1 MYYLDTSALIAG
13 FAREPTADR
22 VFDWLAENSIAGLA
36 ISPWV
41 LTEFSSAL
49 SIKLR
54 RGDLPFAERD
64 GALADFQSFIAGNV
78 TVWPLETRHFRQAT
92 DLCNRQGLSLRAGD
106 ALHLALVMDRQ
117 SALFTSDQVLTA
129 AARSLGVV
137 TDVP

>member
-1 MYYLDTSALIAG
+1 MHYLDTSALIAG

-22 VFDWLAENSIAGLA
+22 VFDWLEQKSSADLA

-54 RGDLPFAERD
+54 RGDLPVADRD
-64 GALADFQSFIAGNV
+64 GALADFQAFVNGNV
-78 TVWPLETRHFRQAT
+78 SIWPLESRHFRQAA
-92 DLCNRQGLSLRAGD
+92 DLCNRQGLSLRAGE
-106 ALHLALVMDRQ
+106 ALHLALVIDRQ
-117 SALFTSDQVLTA
+117 SALFTSDQALTA
-129 AARSLGVV
+129 AARSLGVI